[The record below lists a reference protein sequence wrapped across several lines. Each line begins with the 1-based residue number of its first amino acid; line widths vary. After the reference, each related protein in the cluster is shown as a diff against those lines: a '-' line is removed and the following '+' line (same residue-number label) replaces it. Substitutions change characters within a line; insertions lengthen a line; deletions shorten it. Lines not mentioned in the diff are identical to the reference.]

1 MMGNCVG
8 GTPYEYA
15 DKVGNPVTVAAYE
28 HVVIL
33 TGYNE
38 ETIRY
43 MNNEKFY
50 DITTKDLE
58 NARSVLVNMVLHLAG

>member
-1 MMGNCVG
+1 
-8 GTPYEYA
+8 
-15 DKVGNPVTVAAYE
+15 
-28 HVVIL
+28 VVIL